1 MERRRFLKSAC
12 IAGGLSTALPFAR
25 SFGRPDDDGFPLLDL
40 HVHLTPNFTIDR
52 VMEISGKTGVQFGIM
67 VNPGGAVRDDAGLRR
82 FIDSLEPYPVYRG
95 LQPMSPGW
103 STSFSPETIKLLD
116 YVLMDPQTIPNGNG
130 YGETLRIWNF
140 DTYVDD
146 PQKFMDTYVAHN
158 LEVINNKEPLNIFGW
173 PLFLPVCIARD
184 YYSLWTEERMQKI
197 IAALKNRALAVEIND
212 LARTP
217 HEKFILMA
225 KEQGLKFTFGS
236 DTRDQ
241 KAGRLDYCKAV
252 ARKCNLK
259 RDDFF
264 FPQRVLKTAPPRQ
277 ASSV

>member
-1 MERRRFLKSAC
+1 MERRSFLKNAA
-12 IAGGLSTALPFAR
+12 IAGGVIASLPLSR
-25 SFGRPDDDGFPLLDL
+25 SFGTPTDIDLPLMDL
-40 HVHLTPNFTIDR
+40 HVHLTPTFTIDH
-52 VMEISGKTGVQFGIM
+52 VIEIAKKTGVQFGIM
-67 VNPGGAVRDDAGLRR
+67 MNPGGAVHDDATLRQ
-82 FIDSLEPYPVYRG
+82 FIDSLKAYPVYCG

-116 YVLMDPQTIPNGNG
+116 YVEMDAQTIPNGNG

-146 PQKFMDTYVAHN
+146 PEKFMETYMTHN
-158 LEVINNKEPLNIFGW
+158 LEVINNLEPLNIFGW

-184 YYSLWTEERMQKI
+184 YYTLWTDERMEKI
-197 IAALKNRALAVEIND
+197 VAALKRKDLAVEIND

-217 HEKFILMA
+217 HERFIHMA
-225 KEQGLKFTFGS
+225 KEHGLKFTFGS

-241 KAGRLDYCKAV
+241 LAGRLDYCKFIAK
-252 ARKCNLK
+252 KCNLK

-264 FPQRVLKTAPPRQ
+264 IPKRALNKT
-277 ASSV
+277 